1 MLNSWCLEL
10 ALLPWATS
18 FYHQEHSNAYT
29 GGFVGPQT
37 DALDG
42 IGGTDYTL
50 MIVFVS
56 VLILTLVI
64 EIRPAIPSHGPD
76 TALITTS
83 FN

>member
-1 MLNSWCLEL
+1 MALIAPLNCQLKFYQ
-10 ALLPWATS
+10 LLSPGA
-18 FYHQEHSNAYT
+18 FHRLYDR
-29 GGFVGPQT
+29 GFVGPQT